1 MADQQDKLYP
11 NAPFSVDDILNEVR
25 LMRQQQK
32 EHPSAPPAFGQHAL
46 TPDEIVK
53 SVHKSDRQ
61 NLRAEHQQNTGRSQS
76 ASSQPAAAPRRETA
90 EDRTMVFDRPQT
102 AGHTAAQDTRMQQ
115 PTAEIPAVR
124 PADPALVIRS
134 ASDRP
139 AAKAADIY
147 SDTAVRQKQEPS
159 MPQPTVAKSAAP
171 AEQPAASKDIL
182 SDFLSKTTDSQY
194 KPGGSQE
201 AKKQIDMLFGEEAGG
216 DTLVNPFSKKRRRA
230 PNVLTPEEIL
240 GSTMEINA
248 LKAQPPA
255 EASSR
260 PAAPQPSDDT
270 STNKEEFFSKIIDKA
285 APEQGVPTQRETA
298 TPARRDVSPHAENE
312 VSRQPEQPV
321 RVSQQ
326 SGDLPLQSQIAQKL
340 READDAFSLDIL
352 SDAPPEQSTVTEPP
366 AAQTPAEPLPAV
378 VAAKTRP
385 SSRVLDDLDVNEDAL
400 VEKIQQQAQ
409 KEEEDT
415 AFEADEIDDYRT
427 IKDAEAVR
435 LDLDYRSAQLS
446 RKLTFTAIATAL
458 LLALT
463 LLPAAGVTLPDF
475 ISPSAGTYGYLIL
488 NALFFAVVL
497 ATNLPG
503 IFRGFFSIFRLRPDV
518 DAATGVAA
526 LAATAHLAYL
536 FTNTELASN
545 GAVYTAVAGVG
556 LVLNLIGKQALLSR
570 VKGNLN
576 LVATNGVKQ
585 SSFLVDGQ
593 QAAAIAG
600 EDELGVPVLCCRKS
614 VINLRNYLHNSFC
627 EDPSDKVAQTLSP
640 IGLAAALIV
649 FFVSWLVTADLPAA
663 VGYLAAVAAVA
674 VPSASL
680 LSTNVPLLRATRRLR
695 ELGGIL
701 SGYNAVDTF
710 SQTDCVVLDS
720 EDMFPAGSIDLV
732 SLKALGG
739 AQVDNVI
746 LYAAALTISAGGCLA
761 DVFDRM
767 IEGRRKLLPPAHD
780 ILYTDGAGIT
790 GTVSG
795 RQVQIGN
802 RTLLENAGVFELPDP
817 EFERK
822 LLRSGNHPLYL
833 AVDGELA
840 GLFILKYTT
849 PDDELV
855 ERIGGLVDA
864 GVGIYIK
871 TNDPNITEKLI
882 ANLFYIPAESVAIL
896 PADAVEAY
904 NAVTVP
910 SENGSSLL
918 ADQNS
923 AAAFA
928 ASITACKKLRR
939 KMVLGIVVQTICT
952 VLALLA
958 ALFFAFTGGAGWLQP
973 HWLLAYLLG
982 SAALVLL
989 LPAFIRIR

>member
-32 EHPSAPPAFGQHAL
+32 EHPSASPAFGQHAL

-124 PADPALVIRS
+124 PADPAPVIRS

-194 KPGGSQE
+194 KPGGSEE
-201 AKKQIDMLFGEEAGG
+201 AKKQIDMLFGEEASG

-248 LKAQPPA
+248 LKEQPPA

-260 PAAPQPSDDT
+260 PVAPQPSDDT

-298 TPARRDVSPHAENE
+298 TPARRDVSAHAENE
-312 VSRQPEQPV
+312 VSQQPEQPV

-366 AAQTPAEPLPAV
+366 AAQTPAEPQLAV
-378 VAAKTRP
+378 VAKTRP
-385 SSRVLDDLDVNEDAL
+385 SSRVLDALDVNEDAL

-556 LVLNLIGKQALLSR
+556 LVLNLIGKQALLS
-570 VKGNLN
+570 
-576 LVATNGVKQ
+576 
-585 SSFLVDGQ
+585 
-593 QAAAIAG
+593 
-600 EDELGVPVLCCRKS
+600 
-614 VINLRNYLHNSFC
+614 
-627 EDPSDKVAQTLSP
+627 
-640 IGLAAALIV
+640 
-649 FFVSWLVTADLPAA
+649 
-663 VGYLAAVAAVA
+663 
-674 VPSASL
+674 
-680 LSTNVPLLRATRRLR
+680 
-695 ELGGIL
+695 
-701 SGYNAVDTF
+701 
-710 SQTDCVVLDS
+710 
-720 EDMFPAGSIDLV
+720 
-732 SLKALGG
+732 
-739 AQVDNVI
+739 
-746 LYAAALTISAGGCLA
+746 
-761 DVFDRM
+761 
-767 IEGRRKLLPPAHD
+767 
-780 ILYTDGAGIT
+780 
-790 GTVSG
+790 
-795 RQVQIGN
+795 
-802 RTLLENAGVFELPDP
+802 
-817 EFERK
+817 
-822 LLRSGNHPLYL
+822 
-833 AVDGELA
+833 
-840 GLFILKYTT
+840 
-849 PDDELV
+849 
-855 ERIGGLVDA
+855 
-864 GVGIYIK
+864 
-871 TNDPNITEKLI
+871 
-882 ANLFYIPAESVAIL
+882 
-896 PADAVEAY
+896 
-904 NAVTVP
+904 
-910 SENGSSLL
+910 
-918 ADQNS
+918 
-923 AAAFA
+923 
-928 ASITACKKLRR
+928 
-939 KMVLGIVVQTICT
+939 
-952 VLALLA
+952 
-958 ALFFAFTGGAGWLQP
+958 
-973 HWLLAYLLG
+973 
-982 SAALVLL
+982 
-989 LPAFIRIR
+989 